1 MSAKRKGL
9 SWESTNPASCG
20 ALRARHHDPKNRL
33 CFRRR
38 RTGANLSTPK
48 KTYTANRERSQ
59 EEIPWQTI
67 KTRATTRLVVA
78 RRSRMASIAAP
89 NVKEKAVRLNSIVT
103 AGIRSVA
110 ETFKLAS
117 AILAG
122 RAWLH
127 VLFVLA
133 HDCDATPANVR
144 NSPAS
149 LGPVPSSSCLK
160 KTKASRQF

>member
-1 MSAKRKGL
+1 M
-9 SWESTNPASCG
+9 
-20 ALRARHHDPKNRL
+20 NRL

-48 KTYTANRERSQ
+48 KIYIANGEGSQ
-59 EEIPWQTI
+59 EEISWQTK
-67 KTRATTRLVVA
+67 KTRARIRLVVA

-89 NVKEKAVRLNSIVT
+89 SVKEKAVRLNSIVI
-103 AGIRSVA
+103 ADIRSVA
-110 ETFKLAS
+110 ETFKLPA

-133 HDCDATPANVR
+133 HHCDGAPANVR